1 MYYEINH
8 LDATDSETNSTNSDN
23 HSETTYSS
31 LLHTVIYP
39 YDADSDA
46 DSILAQ
52 NIIEEDTLA
61 DELYYN
67 EEEHYISYTMTEIDQ
82 KYFIATYKYIPTEQF
97 LLFVN
102 KIHVTS
108 FFKYNYNVISRYFF
122 WYSGTFIQKHPP
134 VEIIQLFVM
143 PDSTYVCVIKTYYIK
158 IIQRRWKKIFRERKQ
173 YILHRMRLNTL
184 YNYTIGKRN
193 SYYAFPGLKGML
205 TLSLEK

>member
-1 MYYEINH
+1 MYDENNTESTE
-8 LDATDSETNSTNSDN
+8 TDESDDESEESMNIIFFPNN
-23 HSETTYSS
+23 NEH
-31 LLHTVIYP
+31 
-39 YDADSDA
+39 DADSDTVSLQMM
-46 DSILAQ
+46 DENDLI
-52 NIIEEDTLA
+52 
-61 DELYYN
+61 DELYFNEQHYN
-67 EEEHYISYTMTEIDQ
+67 IEYTSEEIHQ

-122 WYSGTFIQKHPP
+122 WYSGTFIQKRPP

-158 IIQRRWKKIFRERKQ
+158 IIQRRWKKFFRERKQ

-184 YNYTIGKRN
+184 YNYTIGKRD